1 MAHIPLRTVEHVYVQ
16 EQVDG
21 KSRRR
26 RLNYNVVSLKL
37 STGVRYFVEP
47 AAQAVITRRG
57 TDADIA
63 DNIRI
68 YSQGHPHPGTNFG
81 QF

>member
-1 MAHIPLRTVEHVYVQ
+1 MPTIPLRTVEHVYVL
-16 EQVDG
+16 EPVDG
-21 KSRRR
+21 KQRRV
-26 RLNYNVVSLKL
+26 RLNYNIVSLVL
-37 STGVRYFVEP
+37 SNGVRYFVEP
-47 AAQAVITRRG
+47 AAQAVIPRLG